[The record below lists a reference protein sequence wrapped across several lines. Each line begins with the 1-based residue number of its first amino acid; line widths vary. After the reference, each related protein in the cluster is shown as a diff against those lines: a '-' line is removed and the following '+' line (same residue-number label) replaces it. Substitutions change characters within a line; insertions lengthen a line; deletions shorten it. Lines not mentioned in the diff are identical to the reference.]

1 MRVPVLLAAAR
12 FMLTSCGTP
21 DHAVQA
27 DTIQADVQQTFG
39 GDEGAL
45 IYHGYEAARL
55 AEAAEAARL
64 AEAAE
69 AARDQ
74 LASLPSYSPADINL
88 SNRANEIAD
97 QAAEH
102 RRQADAA
109 LNRIL
114 DPLRQ
119 RITKLEQSQAAT
131 GAAALSANLKFA
143 PGSAALSKA
152 EVQKLA
158 AVANYLAR
166 SPHALVVI
174 SSVSEGTGAASRDR
188 ALSRARANAV
198 YDALIVRGVPN
209 ETSIAVIEEAVTDG
223 HQDQP
228 AKIEVRPQG

>member
-1 MRVPVLLAAAR
+1 MRVQICLAALLVLAG
-12 FMLTSCGTP
+12 CETP

-27 DTIQADVQQTFG
+27 DAIQADVKQTFG

-55 AEAAEAARL
+55 AET
-64 AEAAE
+64 AE

-88 SNRANEIAD
+88 SDRANEMAD

-102 RRQADAA
+102 RRQVDAA

-119 RITKLEQSQAAT
+119 RITKLEQNQAGT
-131 GAAALSANLKFA
+131 GAAALTADVKFA

-152 EVQKLA
+152 EAQKLA
-158 AVANYLAR
+158 AVASYLAR
-166 SPHALVVI
+166 SPHALIVI
-174 SSVSEGTGAASRDR
+174 SSGGRSAGLTASSR

-198 YDALIVRGVPN
+198 YDGLIACGIPA
-209 ETSIAVIEEAVTDG
+209 ETSIAVIEAAAGTAG
-223 HQDQP
+223 HQDET
-228 AKIEVRPQG
+228 AKIEVRPQS

>member
-1 MRVPVLLAAAR
+1 REREIFKMRVPLLLAAACL
-12 FMLTSCGTP
+12 MLTSCTTP
-21 DHAVQA
+21 DHAVQGDA
-27 DTIQADVQQTFG
+27 IQADVQQTFG

-45 IYHGYEAARL
+45 IYHGY
-55 AEAAEAARL
+55 EAARL

-143 PGSAALSKA
+143 PGSAALPKA
-152 EVQKLA
+152 EAQKLA
-158 AVANYLAR
+158 AVTNYLAR

-174 SSVSEGTGAASRDR
+174 SSGSHGAASTSNGR
-188 ALSRARANAV
+188 ALPRARAHAV
-198 YDALIVRGVPN
+198 
-209 ETSIAVIEEAVTDG
+209 
-223 HQDQP
+223 QD
-228 AKIEVRPQG
+228 